1 MHSLCMQVSAADA
14 ALDQSL
20 EDQGVRRVISA
31 LHAHTWPGLQMKG
44 QANGH
49 SADSADAAAMPSTSG
64 HAGGPPGHAAEQA
77 AGSSAAEGSLPGA
90 QPNGHAHAGNEPEAT
105 GSGMQQLPGGGAA
118 SRILD
123 GVAEQG
129 EGADGEFERLMGSLS
144 SMRGQLAGLPDEER
158 RTRAADLALQMMS
171 AFGLEEEDSED
182 EE

>member
-1 MHSLCMQVSAADA
+1 
-14 ALDQSL
+14 
-20 EDQGVRRVISA
+20 
-31 LHAHTWPGLQMKG
+31 
-44 QANGH
+44 
-49 SADSADAAAMPSTSG
+49 
-64 HAGGPPGHAAEQA
+64 
-77 AGSSAAEGSLPGA
+77 
-90 QPNGHAHAGNEPEAT
+90 
-105 GSGMQQLPGGGAA
+105 MQQLPGGGAA